1 MYRRYL
7 TLLSCVALLLF
18 ALPIRAAAVSVS
30 SEDYADE
37 EQNTIRITNPDTG
50 YVLYVQDDADLVDRS
65 DTRAIVEKM
74 YEVTAYGGAAFVT
87 TDSNPNSAEYYA
99 DACFDRYFG
108 KGSGIIF
115 LIDMDNSE
123 LWLSTDGALRKTIT
137 DGLCD
142 SVTDNVYTYASR
154 KDFSGCALET
164 FTEISALLN
173 GIRIAQ
179 PMKYVSNALIALSL
193 ALLANFAIVNA
204 MSRLK
209 SASDAEIL
217 KSASS
222 NVQISQPDV
231 RFMKET
237 KTYSPVSSGSSGGGG
252 GGRSGGGGGG
262 GGHGGGGHRF

>member
-18 ALPIRAAAVSVS
+18 VLPIRAAAVSVS

-99 DACFDRYFG
+99 ESCFDKYY
-108 KGSGIIF
+108 GSGSGMVF
-115 LIDMDNSE
+115 LIDMSNRE
-123 LWLSTDGALRKTIT
+123 LMITTDGAIERTITKSVNYTIT
-137 DGLCD
+137 DN
-142 SVTDNVYTYASR
+142 TYTYAS
-154 KDFSGCALET
+154 KGDYAGCALEV
-164 FTEISALLN
+164 FTESAALL
-173 GIRIAQ
+173 GGARIAQ

-262 GGHGGGGHRF
+262 GGHSSGGHRF